1 MNVTNSIT
9 DQFMILPSRDA
20 RKIRLLKIPQDYESH
35 EVYRAAT
42 GAIARVEDNVPDY
55 NWDDLME
62 ELEDMGFEEVSYI
75 LGPQIEVAA
84 E

>member
-1 MNVTNSIT
+1 MT
-9 DQFMILPSRDA
+9 DTMTEKLMILPSKDTG
-20 RKIRLLKIPQDYESH
+20 KIRLLKIPEDYETH

-42 GAIARVEDNVPDY
+42 GAIARAEDNVPDY

-75 LGPQIEVAA
+75 LGPEIEVGA

>member
-1 MNVTNSIT
+1 MT
-9 DQFMILPSRDA
+9 DKLMILPSKDN
-20 RKIRLLKIPQDYESH
+20 KQIRLLKIPDDYEEH

-62 ELEDMGFEEVSYI
+62 ELEDMGFEEVSFL
-75 LGPQIEVAA
+75 LGPEV
-84 E
+84 